1 MFCVRCPTSAQ
12 AQRRAAGDREVRP
25 LNLRF
30 VLIVVGRSLLAAL
43 RLRILSGMNPTVYL
57 VRYGAVP
64 EVARFQCLLADPP
77 ERGSVVVVDT
87 HRGLLLGSVLEHVRH
102 ASPADIDVSIVR
114 GATEIDRQTAA
125 ALRDRCEGEFVRWL
139 ERIDEWELSLELIDL
154 EWTLDGSKL
163 ILYVLTER
171 GPDTTN
177 LALQAAAA
185 GLGII
190 EVQPVAAEGLVALPS
205 SGGGCGTGGC
215 GCHE

>member
-1 MFCVRCPTSAQ
+1 
-12 AQRRAAGDREVRP
+12 
-25 LNLRF
+25 
-30 VLIVVGRSLLAAL
+30 
-43 RLRILSGMNPTVYL
+43 MNPTVYL

-77 ERGSVVVVDT
+77 ERGSLVVVDT
-87 HRGLLLGSVLEHVRH
+87 HRGLLLGSVLEQVRH
-102 ASPADIDVSIVR
+102 ASPADIDVSVVR
-114 GATEIDRQTAA
+114 CATETDRQAAA
-125 ALRDRCEGEFVRWL
+125 ALRDRCEGEFARWL
-139 ERIDEWELSLELIDL
+139 ERIHEWELNLELIDL

-205 SGGGCGTGGC
+205 SGGGCGAGGC

>member
-1 MFCVRCPTSAQ
+1 
-12 AQRRAAGDREVRP
+12 
-25 LNLRF
+25 
-30 VLIVVGRSLLAAL
+30 
-43 RLRILSGMNPTVYL
+43 MNSTVYL

-64 EVARFQCLLADPP
+64 EVARFLCALAEPP
-77 ERGSVVVVDT
+77 ERGASVIVDT
-87 HRGLLLGSVLEHVRH
+87 HRGLLLGSVLERVK
-102 ASPADIDVSIVR
+102 SPAPGDIDVSIVR
-114 GATEIDRQTAA
+114 CATVADLQAA
-125 ALRDRCEGEFVRWL
+125 ASLRDRCEVEFARWL
-139 ERIDEWELSLELIDL
+139 ERIAEWELSLELIDL
-154 EWTLDGSKL
+154 EWTLDGTKL

-205 SGGGCGTGGC
+205 PGGGCGTGGC